1 MATNLTNQEI
11 QLVID
16 DDEIRAIQA
25 WHPTENDPLDFAR
38 AIIAA
43 TVAKLTAGVRVEP
56 VAFAMQRPDEPV
68 FESETKC

>member
-1 MATNLTNQEI
+1 MILSDA
-11 QLVID
+11 
-16 DDEIRAIQA
+16 EIRVTQA
-25 WHPTENDPLDFAR
+25 RHPTDNDPMQFAR